1 MRTGLGKLR
10 HISTNERWLQ
20 QKIKEKDLVHQK
32 IKKKICNSSDLL
44 TKPQDPTTIR
54 SHMEL
59 MDHHFSSGRSAVAP
73 DLNAVEDLNGTAYYL
88 LYLMGMP
95 CAHP

>member
-1 MRTGLGKLR
+1 MSCGYNK
-10 HISTNERWLQ
+10 
-20 QKIKEKDLVHQK
+20 KIKEKGLVHQT
-32 IKKKICNSSDLL
+32 IKHIYSSSDLPA
-44 TKPQDPTTIR
+44 TPQDPTTIR

-59 MDHHFSSGRSAVAP
+59 ADHHFSSGRSAVAP